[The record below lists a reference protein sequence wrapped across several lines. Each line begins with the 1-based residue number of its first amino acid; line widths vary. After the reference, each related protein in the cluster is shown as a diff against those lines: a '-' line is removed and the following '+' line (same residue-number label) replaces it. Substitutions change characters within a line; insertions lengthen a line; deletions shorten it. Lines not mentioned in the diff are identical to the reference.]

1 MQCLELPGSRGRAGP
16 KPNLL
21 EGARDASLWWPKCL
35 KRFLANLQPE
45 GCSLSEAGFDH
56 HGVKEE
62 GGSCLILHGFMP
74 SRGHPVL
81 VCVWGGVSYLCG
93 VEWSGVS
100 GSRQCSLESESEMS
114 KLATY

>member
-21 EGARDASLWWPKCL
+21 EGAWDASLWWPKCL
-35 KRFLANLQPE
+35 KRFLANLQTE

-62 GGSCLILHGFMP
+62 GASCLILHGFMP

-81 VCVWGGVSYLCG
+81 VCVCVGGCLIFAV
-93 VEWSGVS
+93 WNGVS